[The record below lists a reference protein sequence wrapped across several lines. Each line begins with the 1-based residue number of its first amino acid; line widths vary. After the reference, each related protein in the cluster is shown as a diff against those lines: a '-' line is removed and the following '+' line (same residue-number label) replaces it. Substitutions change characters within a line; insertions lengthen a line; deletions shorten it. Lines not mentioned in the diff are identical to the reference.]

1 MMKKNNRLNQKT
13 IQKVVRETFRE
24 EQLPDF
30 ADLVVIGGGMAGLC
44 AAIAACREQENY
56 EENYEKN
63 GCRSRRQAGEGE
75 SCHVH
80 GTGGQRLSVLILDAD
95 REPGRKLLATGNGR
109 CNITNLQQSRENYRT
124 GEELSY
130 GTTVQTRPVAE
141 SNGDAK
147 AAATKEYDSLLDGC
161 EEWGNEV
168 LAFLREEL
176 HILTHDRNGYVY
188 PRTDQAVTVQKALLQ
203 RARQYGI
210 TLAPCCR
217 AERVDVISDNASRL
231 ASTGITAVSS
241 VDAIENVSIQ
251 GPAAGSVI
259 SHARFRIQVSDTQN
273 EQACHAVIR
282 AGAVILATGGLVSRA
297 YQCNGDGYA
306 IAGRLGHSAAKPVP
320 ALCPLFTEDPHLKR
334 AAGVR
339 TTASVALQI
348 DEKPV
353 ASAVGEVQLTTEGI
367 SGIPVFQ
374 ISRYAGNALMN
385 PDKKICS
392 DKKISSENI
401 CSKNCKND
409 LKSQVSLVLDFLPEL
424 KKSEWEAIKRE
435 RLSFLHISKDAQKY
449 SSEFVPQGKE
459 DGTDGEAIL
468 WQRTLQEFCLGLVPE
483 GVASWLISSLGEIP
497 ERKLRKLANAEQFL
511 EQLLDTMRS
520 KTVSISGIAGFEKA
534 QVTAGGILL
543 DEMDGNMESR
553 LVEKLFFAGELLD
566 VDGMCGGYN
575 LTWALHSGCLAGK
588 SAMRSLLGAAT

>member
-1 MMKKNNRLNQKT
+1 MMKKNNRLNRKPVEKT
-13 IQKVVRETFRE
+13 VHKASRE
-24 EQLPDF
+24 EKLPES

-44 AAIAACREQENY
+44 AAIAACREQED
-56 EENYEKN
+56 YEKN
-63 GCRSRRQAGEGE
+63 GCRSRRQAGEEE
-75 SCHVH
+75 SCHMH
-80 GTGGQRLSVLILDAD
+80 GTGRQRLSVLILDAD
-95 REPGRKLLATGNGR
+95 REPGRKILATGNGR
-109 CNITNLQQSRENYRT
+109 CNITNLQQGRENYRT
-124 GEELSY
+124 GEGLSY
-130 GTTVQTRPVAE
+130 GTTAQTRAVAE

-147 AAATKEYDSLLDGC
+147 TAAAKENDSLLNGC

-210 TLAPCCR
+210 TLAHCCR
-217 AERVDVISDNASRL
+217 AERVDVISDGASGF
-231 ASTGITAVSS
+231 ASAGITAVSS
-241 VDAIENVSIQ
+241 VNAIENVSIQ

-259 SHARFRIQVSDTQN
+259 SRARFCIQVSDTQN

-282 AGAVILATGGLVSRA
+282 AGAVILATGGMVSRA

-306 IAGRLGHSAAKPVP
+306 IAGRLGHAAAKPVP
-320 ALCPLFTEDPHLKR
+320 ALCPLYTEDPHLKR

-339 TTASVALQI
+339 TTASVALWI
-348 DEKPV
+348 DGKPA

-374 ISRYAGNALMN
+374 ISRYAGKAL
-385 PDKKICS
+385 PASDEKICT
-392 DKKISSENI
+392 ENI
-401 CSKNCKND
+401 CSADHSKR
-409 LKSQVSLVLDFLPEL
+409 QVTVVLDFLPEL

-435 RLSFLHISKDAQKY
+435 RLSFLYVPKDAQKH
-449 SSEFVPQGKE
+449 SLESVPQRKE
-459 DGTDGEAIL
+459 DGAEGEVIL

-483 GVASWLISSLGEIP
+483 GVAAWLISSLGEIP

-520 KTVSISGIAGFEKA
+520 KMVSISGIAGFEKA
-534 QVTAGGILL
+534 QVTAGGIRL

-553 LVEKLFFAGELLD
+553 LVENLFLAGELLD

-588 SAMRSLLGAAT
+588 SAMHSLMKERYAGTKPD